1 MEIIGNLAQINN
13 SDVTKHYIPLY
24 SGELACGLFGISED
38 FIENYLSLD
47 EKFAKNREATFY
59 IRASGDSMSPKIENG
74 DILIVDRSIKAINR
88 SIVAIFL
95 NGTPMCKQIILEKN
109 KKILRSFNQSYKE
122 ILIGEDDEL
131 ALFGVVI
138 GLARDFY

>member
-24 SGELACGLFGISED
+24 SGELACGLFGILED

-59 IRASGDSMSPKIENG
+59 VRASGDSMSPKIENG
-74 DILIVDRSIKAINR
+74 DILIVDRSIKAINH